1 MRVIPAGRFTAQ
13 SVERRLTVTIRIVVA
28 VFSLFLLST
37 ISITG
42 VSAYHSY
49 LLSVQQL
56 RAGLTKAPSMPQ
68 KGFILIDVRSAEEH
82 ATGFIPGTDLNI
94 EFRDIQARHREIGA
108 QLEDHLVVY
117 CQSGHRSNIAA
128 ETLADLGYRH
138 VYNVTGSMNAWLAAG
153 FPVESGHR

>member
-1 MRVIPAGRFTAQ
+1 M
-13 SVERRLTVTIRIVVA
+13 TVRIVA
-28 VFSLFLLST
+28 VVLGLFLLSA
-37 ISITG
+37 ISISG
-42 VSAYHSY
+42 VSAHHSY
-49 LLSVQQL
+49 LLTVQQL

-94 EFRDIQARHREIGA
+94 EFREIHARHREIGA

-153 FPVESGHR
+153 FPVESGRR

>member
-1 MRVIPAGRFTAQ
+1 MTMRLFITLASLLLLT
-13 SVERRLTVTIRIVVA
+13 TVTIG
-28 VFSLFLLST
+28 
-37 ISITG
+37 G

-49 LLSVQQL
+49 LLTVQQL
-56 RAGLTKAPSMPQ
+56 RAGLTKGPSMSQ

-82 ATGFIPGTDLNI
+82 AAGFIPGTDMNI
-94 EFRDIQARHREIGA
+94 DFREIKARHRDLGA

-138 VYNVTGSMNAWLAAG
+138 VYNVTGSMNAWLEAG
-153 FPVESGHR
+153 YPLESGRR

>member
-1 MRVIPAGRFTAQ
+1 MT
-13 SVERRLTVTIRIVVA
+13 LRIVTA
-28 VFSLFLLST
+28 VVGLLLLSA
-37 ISITG
+37 ISISG
-42 VSAYHSY
+42 VSAHHSY
-49 LLSVQQL
+49 LVTVQQL
-56 RAGLTKAPSMPQ
+56 RAGLAKAPSMPQ

-94 EFRDIQARHREIGA
+94 DFRNIQARHRDIGA
-108 QLEDHLVVY
+108 QLEDHVVVY

-153 FPVESGHR
+153 FPVESGRR